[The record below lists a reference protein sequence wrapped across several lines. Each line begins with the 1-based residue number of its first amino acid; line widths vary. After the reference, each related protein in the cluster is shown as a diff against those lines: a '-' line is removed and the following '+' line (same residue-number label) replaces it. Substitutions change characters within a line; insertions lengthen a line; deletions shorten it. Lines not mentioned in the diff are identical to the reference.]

1 MLFTMT
7 YREKMERYIFQIF
20 LTVVFLCWKNLLA
33 ANKEKETG
41 M

>member
-1 MLFTMT
+1 MLSIIT
-7 YREKMERYIFQIF
+7 YRKKMERYIFPIF

>member
-1 MLFTMT
+1 MLFIIT
-7 YREKMERYIFQIF
+7 YRKKMERYIFPIF

-33 ANKEKETG
+33 VNKEKEIG